1 MSPTLNLI
9 FKFLSDLFEEGKA
22 YRSINV
28 YRLMLSGTL
37 EKKEDWDVGKHR
49 LFVKLIQGIFHSS
62 PPKPKYTGF
71 EAQIQFWIISSR

>member
-1 MSPTLNLI
+1 
-9 FKFLSDLFEEGKA
+9 
-22 YRSINV
+22 
-28 YRLMLSGTL
+28 MLSGTL